1 MMKIIL
7 ASQGFT
13 TNEIEKE
20 VELIVGKPAKEINIV
35 IINESAFMIDKLK
48 SKRWLIKELSNIEK
62 HIGGRIDFIDFYMQS
77 IEEIKERLFSSDLI
91 YIVGGKQ
98 HIYSKIFNETNLVEF
113 LNEIAN
119 KKVIMG
125 TSAGA
130 IVLGKTI
137 QSERFWKERY
147 NCKLNDFEYNE
158 LELVPF
164 NIVPHFMREDR
175 KKWTS
180 EFLKDL
186 LSDNPFPVYAI
197 TDEQAVA
204 YIDGKIK
211 YIGGKPEIFGRRSSN
226 IL

>member
-1 MMKIIL
+1 MKIIL

-13 TNEIEKE
+13 TDEIGRE
-20 VELIVGKPAKEINIV
+20 VALIVGKPAEEINIV
-35 IINESAFMIDKLK
+35 IINESAYTIDKNK
-48 SKRWLIKELSNIEK
+48 SKRWLINELVNIEK

-77 IEEIKERLFSSDLI
+77 NEEIRDRIFNADLI

-98 HIYSKIFNETNLVEF
+98 HIYEKIFNETNSIELIKQV
-113 LNEIAN
+113 AD

-130 IVLGKTI
+130 IVLGKQI
-137 QSERFWKERY
+137 KSERFWKERY
-147 NCKLNDFEYNE
+147 NCKLEDFEYKE
-158 LELVPF
+158 LEMVPF
-164 NIVPHFMREDR
+164 NIIPHYMREDR

-180 EFLKDL
+180 EFFKGV

-197 TDEQAVA
+197 TDKQAVA

-211 YIGGKPEIFGRRSSN
+211 FIGGEPEIFGREE
-226 IL
+226 